1 MTSNKLP
8 TAKNNLIVSSP
19 FGPIISGQLFD
30 KASHF
35 LKKIKAA
42 YGDIVIREEIT
53 FQLKSY
59 PESYVAYDSSF
70 VFLIFASIKM

>member
-1 MTSNKLP
+1 MSD
-8 TAKNNLIVSSP
+8 
-19 FGPIISGQLFD
+19 QLFE
-30 KASHF
+30 KASYF
-35 LKKIKAA
+35 LTKIKVA

-59 PESYVAYDSSF
+59 PESCVAYDSSF